1 MAEDVA
7 SDRWGD
13 EEECEGSVAGVKQGE
28 GAEGAK
34 EEQWSGGLN
43 AVFSER
49 RITGESP
56 RAFLPLRGASPRFLV
71 LGFPFL
77 PIPAP

>member
-34 EEQWSGGLN
+34 EEQWSRCSHRVIAQGCQKGGLRESLRGR
-43 AVFSER
+43 FFRFGER
-49 RITGESP
+49 RLV
-56 RAFLPLRGASPRFLV
+56 FLC
-71 LGFPFL
+71 
-77 PIPAP
+77 

>member
-13 EEECEGSVAGVKQGE
+13 EGE
-28 GAEGAK
+28 HKGRVRD
-34 EEQWSGGLN
+34 GG
-43 AVFSER
+43 SER
-49 RITGESP
+49 GAVVEVLAQSHSAGLPEGRITGESP
-56 RAFLPLRGASPRFLV
+56 RAFLPFRGASPRFLV

>member
-34 EEQWSGGLN
+34 EEQWSRCSHRVI
-43 AVFSER
+43 A
-49 RITGESP
+49 
-56 RAFLPLRGASPRFLV
+56 
-71 LGFPFL
+71 
-77 PIPAP
+77 